1 MQGCDRWR
9 AGVGLRR
16 FRVSQRRPQTSC
28 AHSRRTCHTS
38 RFFDTPEKSST
49 FGMAVR
55 AVSAVGAGSRPAQP
69 PARPPTRPLACPPD
83 RSHQLSNIRVTD
95 RFEPDCRQ
103 RCIGYRSRPARAPG
117 VVDQRATS
125 GYTAKAGL
133 HSKVRRRLRSRLR
146 PGCVTG
152 ASRVRH
158 GCATVEP
165 RLLRVPTA
173 NRLRAICLATRR
185 PAWII
190 RFHSLMSS
198 EHIAHCPLPATL
210 DHRTTP

>member
-1 MQGCDRWR
+1 MLPMDGSVSSMALNIARTPVADLTIRMVR
-9 AGVGLRR
+9 PMRSARTTYKGAGKTRRVSLSSLAGSAGV
-16 FRVSQRRPQTSC
+16 
-28 AHSRRTCHTS
+28 
-38 RFFDTPEKSST
+38 
-49 FGMAVR
+49 
-55 AVSAVGAGSRPAQP
+55 PATA
-69 PARPPTRPLACPPD
+69 PAL
-83 RSHQLSNIRVTD
+83 
-95 RFEPDCRQ
+95 
-103 RCIGYRSRPARAPG
+103 G
-117 VVDQRATS
+117 
-125 GYTAKAGL
+125 
-133 HSKVRRRLRSRLR
+133 
-146 PGCVTG
+146 TG

-173 NRLRAICLATRR
+173 NRLRAICLAARE